1 MREIIKKLCINN
13 ECLYNKCTVLYDYCI
28 GKIIK
33 LFWLFGVKKK
43 IIFISYY
50 GKGLECNPKYIF
62 NEIIKRNYDY
72 EIYWATSARISDFTE
87 NAKVHN
93 VTFRSIM
100 FYYHLATSKL
110 LISNVRMAGIW
121 PKRKQQFYIQT
132 WHAGIC
138 LKKVEADVIDH
149 LSPVYVRRAMYDASM
164 TDLMISNSKWESDLY
179 RKVFWYKGEILECG
193 LPREDI
199 FAFPSIDIKNK
210 VFDFYKLNKNQIHLV
225 LYAPTFRVD
234 GNLECYNM
242 DFNRLINVLENKWGG
257 IWKIL
262 VRLHPNIQKK
272 QDKIK
277 YDENILNGSQ
287 YGDINDLIISS
298 DIFISD
304 YSSCMFDGM
313 LAQKKVVLYASDIEA
328 YEKDRGTLFE
338 FKELPFPLATTNDEL
353 IDIIRTF
360 DENAYAE
367 KCKNFKDKIGLFE
380 LGNGSRKVVD
390 WIESKLGL

>member
-93 VTFRSIM
+93 VIFRSLM

-121 PKRKQQFYIQT
+121 PKRKEQLYIQT
-132 WHAGIC
+132 WHAGIG
-138 LKKVEADVIDH
+138 LKKVEADVIEH
-149 LSPVYVRRAMYDASM
+149 LPQVYVRRAMYDASV
-164 TDLMISNSKWESDLY
+164 TDLMISNSTWETNIY
-179 RKVFWYKGEILECG
+179 RKAFWYKGEILECG

-199 FAFPSIDIKNK
+199 FAVPSIEIKNK
-210 VFDFYKLNKNQIHLV
+210 VLDFYKLNAKEIHLL

-234 GNLECYNM
+234 GNMECYDI
-242 DFNRLINVLENKWGG
+242 DFNKLLNALINKWGG
-257 IWKIL
+257 TWKIL

-272 QDKIK
+272 QDKIR
-277 YDENILNGSQ
+277 YDDNILNGSQ
-287 YGDINDLIISS
+287 YEDINDLIIAS
-298 DIFISD
+298 DVIISD

-313 LAQKKVVLYASDIEA
+313 LAQKKVLLYASDIDA
-328 YEKDRGTLFE
+328 YNKDRGTAFKFE
-338 FKELPFPLATTNDEL
+338 ELPFPLATTNEEL
-353 IDIIRTF
+353 TNIIKNF
-360 DENAYAE
+360 DEGAYAIR
-367 KCKNFKDKIGLFE
+367 CDAFKDKVGLFE